1 MATSITKFE
10 DAFDYKI
17 INEPTCTNTAIVNA
31 TSESGSIFSISIDNS
46 LSQSDSYFKFFDA
59 ESVTMGATIA
69 DMVLKV
75 KASSTYVFDI
85 PKGLPFTYLSFACTA
100 NANPADNTAPGGN
113 LVVNIVAS

>member
-17 INEPTCTNTAIVNA
+17 INEPTCTNAAIVNA

-46 LSQSDSYFKFFDA
+46 LSQSDSYFKFFD
-59 ESVTMGATIA
+59 SNVVSMGSTAA

-75 KASSTYVFDI
+75 KAASKSVFEM

-100 NANPADNTAPGGN
+100 NPNPTDNTAPGGN

>member
-1 MATSITKFE
+1 MRLRNRAQFFPYRLTTRCL
-10 DAFDYKI
+10 
-17 INEPTCTNTAIVNA
+17 NPTH
-31 TSESGSIFSISIDNS
+31 IS
-46 LSQSDSYFKFFDA
+46 
-59 ESVTMGATIA
+59 SVTMGATIA

-75 KASSTYVFDI
+75 KASSTYVIDI